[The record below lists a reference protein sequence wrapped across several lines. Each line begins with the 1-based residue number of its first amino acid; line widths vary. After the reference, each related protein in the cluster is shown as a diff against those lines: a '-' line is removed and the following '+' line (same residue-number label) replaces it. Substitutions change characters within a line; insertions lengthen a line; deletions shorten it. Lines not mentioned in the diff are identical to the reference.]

1 MSIKI
6 KELYEKK
13 GFQIEAL
20 KNLSQ
25 EVKDAPDTATAKQKS
40 AEWDKADADYNV
52 LIKQIDIAEKTE
64 LLEAGEAEPIKT
76 KKTKGPQTTEELLA
90 SPEYERA
97 FLAQMRDGEVSGEDA
112 ETMGIMKR
120 TSAQS
125 TTDNKGGYTIPE
137 TTAKRVLLA
146 QVYFGGMLDRNLLTW
161 FSTKDGGTWNLP
173 AANDTSQEGYVV
185 GEVTDMNT
193 SAVDITFSNI
203 DIGAYQYTSG
213 LVKISNALI
222 QDSMFDFVGWLADTL
237 AIRFWRGLNT
247 LFTTGSGSSTLTG
260 IMTGSYKGEDAV
272 KRGLTRADLLGLYHS
287 VDPSYRN
294 SPFCRWMLNDATLKI
309 IKTIVQSATY
319 NESPLWQP
327 SMRVGEPDT
336 IEGKPY
342 LVNQAMEDVFPTKK
356 PVCFGDFKQFYV
368 REVLPMKVIR
378 LNERF
383 ADTNQVGFALLG
395 RYDSVL
401 AAATSSYP
409 IKHIRNATT

>member
-1 MSIKI
+1 MSLEIK
-6 KELYEKK
+6 KLYEKK
-13 GFQIEAL
+13 GRLIEQL
-20 KNLSQ
+20 KDLSAA
-25 EVKDAPDTATAKQKS
+25 VKNATETENAKEKIAS
-40 AEWDKADADYNV
+40 WEKCDKDYELVN
-52 LIKQIDIAEKTE
+52 KQIDIALKTE
-64 LLEAGEAEPIKT
+64 ALEANQAEPIET
-76 KKTKGPQTTEELLA
+76 KKTKVPPTGAELIK
-90 SPEYERA
+90 SPEYEKA
-97 FLAQMRDGEVSGEDA
+97 FLAMMRNGEVSGEDA
-112 ETMGIMKR
+112 EIMKR

-146 QVYFGGMLDRNLLTW
+146 QVYFGGMLDRNLVTW

-173 AANDTSQEGYVV
+173 AANDTAQEGYVV
-185 GEVTDMNT
+185 GEVTDMNA
-193 SAVDITFSNI
+193 SAEDITFSNI

-213 LVKISNALI
+213 LIKISNALI

-272 KRGLTRADLLGLYHS
+272 KRGITRNDILNLYHS

-294 SPFCRWMLNDATLKI
+294 SPFCRFMMNDSTLKT
-309 IKTIVQSATY
+309 IKAIVQSATY

-342 LVNQAMEDVFPTKK
+342 IVNQAMEDIFPTYK